1 MGFWMGFLDGVFGWG
16 FWMGFLDG
24 VFGWGFW
31 MGFLDGVFGWGFWMG
46 FLDGVFGWGFWM
58 GFLDGVFGWGFWLCW
73 QWRGIPCVGFHEDW
87 GGAWVSGS
95 VGSGRSSLCIF
106 LCCVRCGWSLL
117 EMWEICGCVCSED
130 VFLVYFLLKS
140 GICL

>member
-1 MGFWMGFLDGVFGWG
+1 MGFLDGVFGWG

-24 VFGWGFW
+24 VFG
-31 MGFLDGVFGWGFWMG
+31 
-46 FLDGVFGWGFWM
+46 
-58 GFLDGVFGWGFWLCW
+58 C
-73 QWRGIPCVGFHEDW
+73 
-87 GGAWVSGS
+87 

-117 EMWEICGCVCSED
+117 EMWEICGWVCSEE
-130 VFLVYFLLKS
+130 VFFVYFLLKS

>member
-1 MGFWMGFLDGVFGWG
+1 MLGGVFGWG

-24 VFGWGFW
+24 VFGWGFC
-31 MGFLDGVFGWGFWMG
+31 
-46 FLDGVFGWGFWM
+46 
-58 GFLDGVFGWGFWLCW
+58 LCW